1 MDSRHSLK
9 SMLLF
14 YSLQSTM
21 CYCFFSCTPN
31 CNPSYWLNNELA
43 VLTAEL
49 DDLLATAPVMVCA
62 SDISLSALNSRLM
75 VSPVSPFETVA
86 FTFNPRRV
94 FIVSSLVSAL

>member
-62 SDISLSALNSRLM
+62 SDISLSA
-75 VSPVSPFETVA
+75 
-86 FTFNPRRV
+86 
-94 FIVSSLVSAL
+94 